1 MAGLYESSPRRG
13 RASVEFR
20 YNPRMKRVVV
30 RRPGGHEALELLDE
44 ADPLP
49 GPGQYRVRVRAAGV
63 NYADVIVREGYYEA
77 AKGLYP
83 LSPGFEF
90 AGTVDASG
98 PGAEGFGVG
107 DRVFGFTRF
116 GGYASVQLAEPGR
129 LRRMPDGWEFA
140 ECAALPAVHFTA
152 YHALFKVAKVSAG
165 ETVLIHSAAGGVG
178 TALLQ
183 QARIAG
189 LRAIAVVGSERK
201 LSVAREF
208 GASAAFVR
216 GPRLWEDLDRAAPDG
231 FDAVFDANGVT
242 TPRPGFERLKLGG
255 RLVVYG
261 FGEIMPRGGRPFLP
275 LLAWNWLRVPRF
287 SPLEMTARNRA
298 VLGFNV
304 DYLTDNAELA
314 RDGFDAI
321 ARWAREGV
329 VKKPPVTAF
338 SAERAADAHRALESG
353 ETVGKLV
360 LTF

>member
-1 MAGLYESSPRRG
+1 MRS
-13 RASVEFR
+13 
-20 YNPRMKRVVV
+20 
-30 RRPGGHEALELLDE
+30 PGGRSALALQEE
-44 ADPLP
+44 ADPAP
-49 GPGQYRVRVRAAGV
+49 GPGQYRVRVAAAGV
-63 NYADVIVREGYYEA
+63 NYADVVVREGYYEA

-83 LSPGFEF
+83 ITPGFEF
-90 AGTVDASG
+90 AGTVDAAG
-98 PGAEGFGVG
+98 PGAVGFREG

-116 GGYASVQLAEPGR
+116 GGYASVQLTEPGR
-129 LRRMPDGWEFA
+129 LRGMPAGWSFA

-152 YHALFKVAKVSAG
+152 YHGLFEVAKVSAG

-201 LSVAREF
+201 AAVAREF
-208 GASAAFVR
+208 GAHVAVAR
-216 GPRLWEDLDRAAPDG
+216 GPGLWAELDRVAPEG
-231 FDAVFDANGVT
+231 FDAIFDANGVT

-298 VLGFNV
+298 VMGFNV
-304 DYLTDNAELA
+304 VYLTDKAELA

-321 ARWAREGV
+321 ARWAAEGAL
-329 VKKPPVTAF
+329 KKPPVAEF
-338 SAERAADAHRALESG
+338 PAERAGDAHRALESG